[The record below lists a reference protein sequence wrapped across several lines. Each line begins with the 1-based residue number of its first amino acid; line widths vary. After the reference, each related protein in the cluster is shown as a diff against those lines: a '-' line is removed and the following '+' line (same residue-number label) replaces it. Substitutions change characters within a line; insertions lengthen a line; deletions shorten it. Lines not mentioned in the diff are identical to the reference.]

1 MQGGVCARRQ
11 KVHVAVSVIWEQKK
25 EGRKSHA
32 GTRRFFPLSSLA
44 LVWGVVK
51 ARLSSFAFTVFGKAV
66 QLLRT
71 PYSVVALLVPCICP
85 HTRILQLTTFGTSH
99 QFCLPRPK
107 LRSPSLST
115 MSEKTRRLG
124 TGGSRK
130 AARRLHEAGRSHISH
145 LRTLDLPQSPFFSLR
160 ATECYQ
166 QIWALFAFPFDL
178 WRCCP

>member
-1 MQGGVCARRQ
+1 MD
-11 KVHVAVSVIWEQKK
+11 EK
-25 EGRKSHA
+25 EGFGTMHARGRVRAPPKSPRGCQCNL
-32 GTRRFFPLSSLA
+32 GTKKRGQEKPCRNKTLFFPLVSRACL
-44 LVWGVVK
+44 GVVK

-85 HTRILQLTTFGTSH
+85 HTRILQLTTFGMSH

-124 TGGSRK
+124 TGGK
-130 AARRLHEAGRSHISH
+130 QKGCTQAA
-145 LRTLDLPQSPFFSLR
+145 
-160 ATECYQ
+160 
-166 QIWALFAFPFDL
+166 
-178 WRCCP
+178 